1 LVHVISHGVQV
12 NEYELPR
19 ELGRWSISGPFGQTL
34 VPWIV
39 VTALVV
45 VLLTAAFLRYTRLG
59 RDVYAVGGN
68 PEAAGLRGVR
78 VSWVTFVVYVASG
91 VASGMAG
98 VMYASRFGT
107 INPASIGTGFE
118 LVVISAVVVGG
129 VSILGGRGTV
139 AGVVLGS
146 LLLGTIYTAL
156 TVSGVASAWQTTS
169 YGVAILLAV
178 SFDQLYARRQQR
190 R

>member
-1 LVHVISHGVQV
+1 VQV

-19 ELGRWSISGPFGQTL
+19 ELGRWSIAGPGGQTL
-34 VPWIV
+34 APWIV
-39 VTALVV
+39 IVALAVSF
-45 VLLTAAFLRYTRLG
+45 LTAAFLRWSRLG
-59 RDVYAVGGN
+59 RDIYAIGGN
-68 PEAAGLRGVR
+68 PQAARLRGIPVGR
-78 VSWVTFVVYVASG
+78 VTFVVYMVC
-91 VASGMAG
+91 GMTAGLSG

-156 TVSGVASAWQTTS
+156 TVSGVASAWQITT
-169 YGVAILLAV
+169 YGIVILLAV
-178 SFDQLYARRQQR
+178 SMERLGSGRGGGTAT
-190 R
+190 